1 MPTLTPEQQQ
11 QWYRN
16 RAQEQANNA
25 VMLGQAGIPAGGSG
39 AYSQAMNEAARYGS
53 HITPEAGGG
62 AGGAGSGDFFAQGAQ
77 RVQDLTNDPVDAM
90 IRERLKG
97 VMSGAIGPY
106 DQKTREALATS
117 QADQAAAAET
127 AQNQALRDQ
136 IAMNGG
142 SMNDPSAQAAM
153 RDNLTQRQ
161 LANQGSRLNVDMNAN
176 LQNFNASQNAAGMLN
191 QQNRGQQAAIGQ
203 ASQYLG
209 NMLAQR
215 TTQMQQPDYTGL
227 LSQFLGNSN
236 RTATSMQPWVSP
248 AYTSG
253 GRSSNEGY
261 LMKPAEGYTPVY
273 GGPKSATS
281 GGEQTQTT
289 NYSPYVYGTNNPE
302 YSPNIPSEDSFKPE
316 PLPQGMPQKP
326 KPFRP
331 INPWDPSNTSW
342 GANGYQ

>member
-1 MPTLTPEQQQ
+1 
-11 QWYRN
+11 
-16 RAQEQANNA
+16 
-25 VMLGQAGIPAGGSG
+25 
-39 AYSQAMNEAARYGS
+39 
-53 HITPEAGGG
+53 
-62 AGGAGSGDFFAQGAQ
+62 
-77 RVQDLTNDPVDAM
+77 VDAL

-117 QADQAAAAET
+117 QADQAGAAET

-215 TTQMQQPDYTGL
+215 TTQLGQTDYTGL
-227 LSQFLGNSN
+227 LSQYLGGGNQTTGSMPW
-236 RTATSMQPWVSP
+236 RPGGSTSGFT
-248 AYTSG
+248 TSG
-253 GRSSNEGY
+253 GSSSGY
-261 LMKPAEGYTPVY
+261 LAQPGAGYTPAY
-273 GGPKSATS
+273 GGSKGTGSSPTTAGTGSVGYVGAPENYSATGPNNLTYPS
-281 GGEQTQTT
+281 DFA
-289 NYSPYVYGTNNPE
+289 SPGIIAKKNLGAYGKIRPLG
-302 YSPNIPSEDSFKPE
+302 PND
-316 PLPQGMPQKP
+316 Q
-326 KPFRP
+326 
-331 INPWDPSNTSW
+331 
-342 GANGYQ
+342 Y